1 MSSSSA
7 DGGNLVDETSGRL
20 SPSASGTVK
29 ALGHFG
35 SFGRLGFV
43 HVDIFIKMSL
53 DHIMQQR
60 RSNSFT
66 LEFWGIY
73 YNIWPEGMTRSET

>member
-1 MSSSSA
+1 MSTSSA
-7 DGGNLVDETSGRL
+7 DDGGNLVVETSGRL
-20 SPSASGTVK
+20 STSASGTVK

-43 HVDIFIKMSL
+43 HVVIFIKMSL
-53 DHIMQQR
+53 VHITQQR

-73 YNIWPEGMTRSET
+73 YNILAEVV